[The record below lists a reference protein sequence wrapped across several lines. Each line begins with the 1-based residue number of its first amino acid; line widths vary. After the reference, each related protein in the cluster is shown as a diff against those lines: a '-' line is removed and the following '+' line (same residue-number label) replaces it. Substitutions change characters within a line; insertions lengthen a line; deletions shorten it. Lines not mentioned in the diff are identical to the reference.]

1 MRIHLKLFATYRE
14 IVGRRD
20 LPIEVE
26 NGSTIGDLVG
36 TLLSEYPKL
45 EKHKEAMI
53 YSVNKEYA
61 SLDTRLNDGDEVGIL
76 PPISGG

>member
-14 IVGRRD
+14 IVGRKD
-20 LPIEVE
+20 LPMEVE

-53 YSVNKEYA
+53 YSVNREYA
-61 SLDTRLNDGDEVGIL
+61 SLDAKLSDDDEVGIL

>member
-20 LPIEVE
+20 LTVEVKD
-26 NGSTIGDLVG
+26 GSTIGDVVG
-36 TLLSEYPKL
+36 DLLSEYPKL

-61 SLDTRLNDGDEVGIL
+61 SLDTELNNDDEVGVL